1 MSRLNRLRVF
11 LACLILPRVWARCL
25 RFQIQ
30 ADKILNAQY
39 EGPIATELGKLLIEN
54 NKNMRRVK

>member
-1 MSRLNRLRVF
+1 MIDKLRIY

-30 ADKILNAQY
+30 ADLILNTQY
-39 EGPIATELGKLLIEN
+39 EGPIATELGKLLVEQ
-54 NKNMRRVK
+54 NKGMRRVK